1 MTHIVKIAAGP
12 NHFLALKKVV
22 RPAFADWTP
31 MMIHDW
37 LESTRLD
44 FIQNIVKNR
53 RIDGK
58 TILNAPDSFY
68 LDTLGIED
76 ENKAFKLKHLIES
89 LKEECI
95 FANYLSFWVNVE
107 NKSFQT
113 KINDNFDTFFLSY
126 FDVNL
131 YKVEKSY
138 F

>member
-95 FANYLSFWVNVE
+95 LEQTLFGWGD
-107 NKSFQT
+107 NKLGQLGIFGQ
-113 KINDNFDTFFLSY
+113 KIVY
-126 FDVNL
+126 QP
-131 YKVEKSY
+131 
-138 F
+138 